1 MVLVLMKILHLLAT
15 VAFIGGMVYFF
26 IVNLSLK
33 ELDSNIQGKSFRSI
47 LENFIPFIWL
57 NIAIILATGG
67 FIIFDRLDK
76 FIDDFRS
83 SFSYEMLWVAKLS
96 IATIVILLTT
106 WISFRFK
113 RNLESNEESFNRL
126 FPASLKSATLV
137 NIGLAFAVLF
147 VVVLLQENYIT
158 LISAIKSP

>member
-26 IVNLSLK
+26 IVNLSLR
-33 ELDSNIQGKSFRSI
+33 ELESNVQGKSFRSI

-76 FIDDFRS
+76 FIDDFRN

-96 IATIVILLTT
+96 FAVVVLMLTT

-113 RNLESNEESFNRL
+113 KNLDSGDENFGKL
-126 FPASLKSATLV
+126 FPVSLKGVTVV
-137 NIGLAFAVLF
+137 NIGLAFAILF
-147 VVVLLQENYIT
+147 VVVLLQEKYIS
-158 LISAIKSP
+158 LISTIK